1 MRVGVLVQAQEAPK
15 SRAARALLRFHGAL
29 ADLVVAISPMLERA
43 LRGARARV
51 VLNYVGVPLPPKP
64 EPRAERRGAAV
75 RLLVIGTID
84 RHKRQD
90 LAIAAVA
97 ELVSQGIDA
106 RLELVGL
113 EADAPYAAE
122 LHAQVAAE
130 DLGERVTFVGET
142 SDVEPHLLA
151 ADALVLPSGEVTPLA
166 LMEAMARGTPVVAAR
181 VGSVPDVVGQDGV
194 SGLLVP
200 PSDPRALADAIR
212 RLVETPGM
220 AADLAR
226 NARARAE
233 ELFDERKSHERI
245 ERLLAGLLSESAAQK
260 WGPPDAVVG
269 S

>member
-1 MRVGVLVQAQEAPK
+1 
-15 SRAARALLRFHGAL
+15 
-29 ADLVVAISPMLERA
+29 
-43 LRGARARV
+43 
-51 VLNYVGVPLPPKP
+51 
-64 EPRAERRGAAV
+64 
-75 RLLVIGTID
+75 
-84 RHKRQD
+84 
-90 LAIAAVA
+90 
-97 ELVSQGIDA
+97 
-106 RLELVGL
+106 
-113 EADAPYAAE
+113 
-122 LHAQVAAE
+122 
-130 DLGERVTFVGET
+130 
-142 SDVEPHLLA
+142 
-151 ADALVLPSGEVTPLA
+151 
-166 LMEAMARGTPVVAAR
+166 MEAMARGTPVVAAR